1 MRHVQLSHENCH
13 FSLRVRL
20 IPLQILECAE
30 RLKGEGWE
38 YQLEASFVEVYNE
51 SLRDLLA
58 EGRGRDVGKLPD
70 TNVIRHHPT
79 GPRLLII
86 LFVHAIGK

>member
-1 MRHVQLSHENCH
+1 MGVTRIRPHREITC
-13 FSLRVRL
+13 
-20 IPLQILECAE
+20 PMQILEEAE

-79 GPRLLII
+79 GACLLLSTSLRRL
-86 LFVHAIGK
+86 VKDNTP

>member
-1 MRHVQLSHENCH
+1 MVQKVAGL
-13 FSLRVRL
+13 LYV
-20 IPLQILECAE
+20 QILEEAE

-58 EGRGRDVGKLPD
+58 EGRGRDVGKLQD

-79 GPRLLII
+79 GVSLLRWIFASLLLRI
-86 LFVHAIGK
+86 AYARAHLTRS